1 MRTFVRRMTYF
12 VLIALVFELINPSFV
27 AASYTK
33 EPAQDK
39 MVFEIKP
46 KSGPYVKYPAAP
58 KPPKVEVV
66 VAVKAAPTAKPAVKK
81 VAKVAKVQPQ
91 AATVAVTGRTMNV
104 IMTAYSS
111 TPDQTD
117 GNPFVTASGSTV
129 HFGTVAAN
137 FLPFGTKIRIPDYF
151 GKQIFTVEDRTAKR
165 FSNRV
170 DVWFPTRGAAI
181 QFGKRTLRIEI
192 L

>member
-1 MRTFVRRMTYF
+1 MTYF

-58 KPPKVEVV
+58 KPPKDEVA

-81 VAKVAKVQPQ
+81 VAK
-91 AATVAVTGRTMNV
+91 
-104 IMTAYSS
+104 
-111 TPDQTD
+111 
-117 GNPFVTASGSTV
+117 ASCNGC
-129 HFGTVAAN
+129 
-137 FLPFGTKIRIPDYF
+137 
-151 GKQIFTVEDRTAKR
+151 
-165 FSNRV
+165 SNRPN
-170 DVWFPTRGAAI
+170 DERSYDCLFFYSRPNGW
-181 QFGKRTLRIEI
+181 
-192 L
+192 